1 MSWAGALSAWSGAI
15 SRRNWAMSRKNK
27 IKYIK
32 LTHPRAAAVRVSARV
47 PPSVRPKEIY
57 PKGTSEVD
65 ARRSEALQT
74 DSRGNWE
81 PSSSRLFSLRPTC
94 SSLCQRALSF
104 PPFSSLRRCRI
115 VLCCVCALCNS
126 AARLRLTISL
136 SLTPSRFLLSRAA
149 LYFYFAFFFLP
160 LSLSAPLRL
169 RSASTQKTS
178 TCTLNREPFPIVVY
192 FSCS

>member
-1 MSWAGALSAWSGAI
+1 
-15 SRRNWAMSRKNK
+15 MSRKNK
-27 IKYIK
+27 MKYLK

-47 PPSVRPKEIY
+47 PPSVRRKYNY

-104 PPFSSLRRCRI
+104 PPFSSLRRRRI
-115 VLCCVCALCNS
+115 VLCVCSLQLCS
-126 AARLRLTISL
+126 APPTHYLSHSL
-136 SLTPSRFLLSRAA
+136 PVAFCSRGRRFIFTLLSS
-149 LYFYFAFFFLP
+149 FFLFR
-160 LSLSAPLRL
+160 SLHPF
-169 RSASTQKTS
+169 ASVLPRPKNLHVHTRQS
-178 TCTLNREPFPIVVY
+178 LFQ
-192 FSCS
+192 